1 MDRSKEKTTAPYPP
15 VGPDEGQPLFKI
27 TTQSITEGQAEH
39 KPLEENLTKN
49 EGQIGRVSGPA
60 YLPTLSMNEL
70 YEKVFPSKPP
80 VVEGLLYPGVY
91 LFVGAP
97 KVGKSFLMAQL
108 GYHVSR
114 EIGRA
119 SCRER
124 V

>member
-114 EIGRA
+114 GLP
-119 SCRER
+119 
-124 V
+124 

>member
-80 VVEGLLYPGVY
+80 VVEACSIRGCISL
-91 LFVGAP
+91 
-97 KVGKSFLMAQL
+97 
-108 GYHVSR
+108 
-114 EIGRA
+114 
-119 SCRER
+119 
-124 V
+124 